1 MEKWSVKPNDVDGG
15 TTSNLLEAH
24 LVRDD
29 LDRTVHRF
37 AGRPL
42 SLGVSAPRSQSYDH
56 CFNYFADT
64 NDLEDDFEKSCAVL
78 GFYLASWG
86 MYRGSTY
93 LQQHTNSSHLIP
105 TIRQIQNLRPAL
117 AGIDLNNY
125 SEKNIELVL
134 SAYGAIKDALQIRQR
149 SQVTIVT
156 KVMVAAFGC
165 IPAFDRNFSQGFRRA
180 LQPHGRLPHGRVDS
194 DVLRML
200 AAFYRANRDD
210 IEKLHHESRTVVFGT
225 DTVTGYRLSRAKI
238 VDMYFYEL
246 GAN

>member
-1 MEKWSVKPNDVDGG
+1 MSRIGRRPLTADQLADLEMHLRRED
-15 TTSNLLEAH
+15 LEAT
-24 LVRDD
+24 VR
-29 LDRTVHRF
+29 TF
-37 AGRPL
+37 AGR
-42 SLGVSAPRSQSYDH
+42 SINLGVKTARSQSYDH
-56 CFNYFADT
+56 CYNYFADT
-64 NDLEDDFEKSCAVL
+64 KDPTADLEKSCGVL

-93 LQQHTNSSHLIP
+93 LQQHTNSSHLIQ
-105 TIRQIQNLRPAL
+105 TIRKIQNLRPTL

-125 SEKNIELVL
+125 SEGNIELVL

-165 IPAFDRNFSQGFRRA
+165 IPAFDRNFSQASRRA
-180 LQPHGRLPHGRVDS
+180 LQPHARLPHGRVDS

-210 IEKLHHESRTVVFGT
+210 IEKLHLESRTVAFGT
-225 DTVTGYRLSRAKI
+225 DTVTGHRLSRAKI

>member
-1 MEKWSVKPNDVDGG
+1 VDLSR
-15 TTSNLLEAH
+15 TVRQPLSADQIADLETH
-24 LVRDD
+24 LRRDD
-29 LDRTVHRF
+29 IEERVTKFVGRSIDR
-37 AGRPL
+37 
-42 SLGVSAPRSQSYDH
+42 GVLPARSQSYDH
-56 CFNYFADT
+56 CYNYFDDTKDPEAD
-64 NDLEDDFEKSCAVL
+64 LEKSCAVL

-93 LQQHTNSSHLIP
+93 LQQETNSSHLAPAIR
-105 TIRQIQNLRPAL
+105 TIQTLRPTL

-125 SEKNIELVL
+125 SERNIDLVL
-134 SAYGAIKDALQIRQR
+134 SAYEEIKGALQIRQR

-165 IPAFDRNFSQGFRRA
+165 IPAFDRNFSQAFRRA
-180 LQPHGRLPHGRVDS
+180 LQPQARLPHGRVDS

-200 AAFYRANRDD
+200 AAFYQANQDG
-210 IEKLHHESRTVVFGT
+210 IEKLHRESRTVAFGT
-225 DTVTGYRLSRAKI
+225 DTVTGHRLSRAKI

>member
-1 MEKWSVKPNDVDGG
+1 MSRIGRRQLSADQLSDLEIH
-15 TTSNLLEAH
+15 LRCEELEAT
-24 LVRDD
+24 VR
-29 LDRTVHRF
+29 TF
-37 AGRPL
+37 AGR
-42 SLGVSAPRSQSYDH
+42 SINLGVKTARSQSYDH
-56 CFNYFADT
+56 CYNYFADT
-64 NDLEDDFEKSCAVL
+64 KDPTADLEKSCGVL

-93 LQQHTNSSHLIP
+93 LQQHTNSSQLIQ
-105 TIRQIQNLRPAL
+105 TIRKIQNLRPAL

-125 SEKNIELVL
+125 SEKNMDLVL
-134 SAYGAIKDALQIRQR
+134 SAYGEIKDALQIRQR

-165 IPAFDRNFSQGFRRA
+165 IPAFDRNFSQAFRRA
-180 LQPHGRLPHGRVDS
+180 LQPHARLPHGRVDS

-200 AAFYRANRDD
+200 AAFYGANRDD
-210 IEKLHHESRTVVFGT
+210 IEKLHQESRTVAFGT
-225 DTVTGYRLSRAKI
+225 DTVTGHRLSRAKI

>member
-1 MEKWSVKPNDVDGG
+1 MSRIGRRSLSADQ
-15 TTSNLLEAH
+15 LLDLELH
-24 LVRDD
+24 LRRDD
-29 LDRTVHRF
+29 LEARVRRF
-37 AGRPL
+37 ARRSI
-42 SLGVSAPRSQSYDH
+42 SLGVATARSQSYDH
-56 CFNYFADT
+56 CYNYFADT
-64 NDLEDDFEKSCAVL
+64 KDPVAELEKSCAIL

-93 LQQHTNSSHLIP
+93 LQQETNSSHLVP
-105 TIRQIQNLRPAL
+105 AIRAIQTLRPTL

-125 SEKNIELVL
+125 SEGNIELVL

-165 IPAFDRNFSQGFRRA
+165 IPAFDRNFSQAFRRA
-180 LQPHGRLPHGRVDS
+180 LQPHARLPHGRVDS

-210 IEKLHHESRTVVFGT
+210 IEKLHQESRTVAFGT
-225 DTVTGYRLSRAKI
+225 DTVTGHRLSRAKI

>member
-1 MEKWSVKPNDVDGG
+1 VSRIGRRSLSADQ
-15 TTSNLLEAH
+15 LLDLELH
-24 LVRDD
+24 LRRDD
-29 LDRTVHRF
+29 LEARVRRF
-37 AGRPL
+37 ARRSI
-42 SLGVSAPRSQSYDH
+42 SLGVATARSQSYDH
-56 CFNYFADT
+56 CYNYFADT
-64 NDLEDDFEKSCAVL
+64 KDPVAELEKSCAIL

-93 LQQHTNSSHLIP
+93 LQQETNSSHLVP
-105 TIRQIQNLRPAL
+105 AIRAIQTLRPTL

-125 SEKNIELVL
+125 SEGNIELVL

-165 IPAFDRNFSQGFRRA
+165 IPAFDRNFSQAFRRA
-180 LQPHGRLPHGRVDS
+180 LQPHARLPHGRVDS

-210 IEKLHHESRTVVFGT
+210 IEKLHQESRTVAFGT
-225 DTVTGYRLSRAKI
+225 DTVTGHRLSRAKI

>member
-1 MEKWSVKPNDVDGG
+1 MSRTGRRPLSADQ
-15 TTSNLLEAH
+15 LLDLELH
-24 LVRDD
+24 LRRDD
-29 LDRTVHRF
+29 LEARVRRF
-37 AGRPL
+37 AGRDI
-42 SLGVSAPRSQSYDH
+42 SLGVATARSQSYDH
-56 CFNYFADT
+56 CYNYFADT
-64 NDLEDDFEKSCAVL
+64 KDPTADLEKSCAVL

-93 LQQHTNSSHLIP
+93 LQQETNSSHLAP
-105 TIRQIQNLRPAL
+105 AIRAIQILRPTL

-125 SEKNIELVL
+125 SEKNRDLVL
-134 SAYGAIKDALQIRQR
+134 SAYGDIRDALQIRQR

-165 IPAFDRNFSQGFRRA
+165 IPAFDRNFSQAFRRV
-180 LQPHGRLPHGRVDS
+180 LQPHARLPHGRVDS

-200 AAFYRANRDD
+200 AAFYLANRDD
-210 IEKLHHESRTVVFGT
+210 IEKLHQESRTVAFGT
-225 DTVTGYRLSRAKI
+225 DTVTGHRLSRAKI

>member
-1 MEKWSVKPNDVDGG
+1 VSRIGRRQLSADQLSDLEIH
-15 TTSNLLEAH
+15 LRCEELEAT
-24 LVRDD
+24 VR
-29 LDRTVHRF
+29 TF
-37 AGRPL
+37 AGR
-42 SLGVSAPRSQSYDH
+42 SINLGVKTARSQSYDH
-56 CFNYFADT
+56 CYNYFADT
-64 NDLEDDFEKSCAVL
+64 KDPTADLEKSCGVL

-93 LQQHTNSSHLIP
+93 LQQHTNSSQLIQ
-105 TIRQIQNLRPAL
+105 TIRKIQNLRPAL

-125 SEKNIELVL
+125 SEKNMDLVL
-134 SAYGAIKDALQIRQR
+134 SAYGEIKDALQIRQR

-165 IPAFDRNFSQGFRRA
+165 IPAFDRNFSQAFRRA
-180 LQPHGRLPHGRVDS
+180 LQPHARLPHGRVDS

-200 AAFYRANRDD
+200 AAFYGANRDD
-210 IEKLHHESRTVVFGT
+210 IEKLHQESRTVAFGT
-225 DTVTGYRLSRAKI
+225 DTVTGHRLSRAKI